1 MKFGTA
7 LELFDMALDST
18 ALLTFLPRLYNTFVK
33 KEKAPDQEKVKSLLE
48 EGKQTEALEE
58 VISSWSTGLSDKDEM
73 RLLRDVCHLIT
84 GSKITSEEG
93 YAFYSFL
100 EKADSALRK
109 RFREAY
115 ITDKDPI
122 MRWGVIIVL
131 AKLPNDEQRMAFLV
145 GGGLTDPTLLE
156 EFMVAAGSSFAKLG
170 DYART
175 RMPELKRR
183 KLKRRKFDRKITSS
197 PDEEKGG
204 WGDTFKAMKGFKL
217 F

>member
-33 KEKAPDQEKVKSLLE
+33 KEKAPDQEKVKTLLE

-84 GSKITSEEG
+84 GSKITLEEG

-100 EKADSALRK
+100 DNTDVALRK

-131 AKLPNDEQRMAFLV
+131 AKLPDDERRMAFLV
-145 GGGLTDPTLLE
+145 GGGLTDPTSME
-156 EFMVAAGSSFAKLG
+156 EFMLAIGMSFTQLG
-170 DYART
+170 NYARANI
-175 RMPELKRR
+175 PELKRR
-183 KLKRRKFDRKITSS
+183 QFDREITAD
-197 PDEEKGG
+197 PCENKGG
-204 WGDTFKAMKGFKL
+204 WTDAFKAMKRLKL

>member
-1 MKFGTA
+1 MMKFGTA

-33 KEKAPDQEKVKSLLE
+33 KEKAPDQEKVKLLLE

-84 GSKITSEEG
+84 GSKITPEEG

-100 EKADSALRK
+100 ENTEVALRK

-131 AKLPNDEQRMAFLV
+131 AKLPDDEQRMAFLV
-145 GGGLTDPTLLE
+145 GGGLTDPTLME
-156 EFMVAAGSSFAKLG
+156 EFMYAAGTSFTQLG
-170 DYART
+170 NYARAKI
-175 RMPELKRR
+175 PELKRR
-183 KLKRRKFDRKITSS
+183 QFDREITT
-197 PDEEKGG
+197 DHCEKKGG
-204 WGDTFKAMKGFKL
+204 WGDTFEAMLGFKL

>member
-7 LELFDMALDST
+7 LEFFDMALDST
-18 ALLTFLPRLYNTFVK
+18 ALLTFLPRLYNTFFK
-33 KEKAPDQEKVKSLLE
+33 KEKASDQEKVKSLLE

-73 RLLRDVCHLIT
+73 RLLRDVCYLIT
-84 GSKITSEEG
+84 GSKITPEEG

-100 EKADSALRK
+100 ENTNVALRK

-131 AKLPNDEQRMAFLV
+131 AKLPDDDQRMAFLV
-145 GGGLTDPTLLE
+145 GGGLTDPTLME
-156 EFMVAAGSSFAKLG
+156 EFMAAAGTSFTQLG
-170 DYART
+170 NYARAKI
-175 RMPELKRR
+175 PELKRR
-183 KLKRRKFDRKITSS
+183 QFDREITAD
-197 PDEEKGG
+197 PCEKKGG
-204 WGDTFKAMKGFKL
+204 WGNAFEAMFKFKL